1 MDYVLG
7 PMLERM
13 GIESLYPPQEEAIPH
28 VMEGRSVLL
37 SVPTAAGKSL
47 VAYAALLNGLRSGKK
62 GLYIVPLRA
71 LASEK
76 FEDLRKALPE
86 YKVGLSTGD
95 LTTDDRALKDNDVV
109 VVTSEKA
116 DALLRHGNEF
126 FDDVGVCVADEVHLI
141 TDPRRG
147 PTLEIVLAM
156 MKRRGTQI
164 VALSATVGNAMEIA
178 LWLDATLVT
187 SDWRPVRL
195 REGVFTK
202 GVLEFIDGET
212 RKPGPSWEDLVGE
225 TVKEGGQVLVF
236 TRSRKAAEKNA
247 TSFGATLGIDGPKIE
262 PDEDWGE
269 IGRSLTAAL
278 KGGAGFHHAGLG
290 RDMRRIVENAFR
302 DGGVKVLFATPTL
315 AAGINLP
322 ARRVLILTTRR
333 FERGVGMTDIPVLEI
348 RQMMGRAGRPGLDP
362 HGEAVI
368 IANNDRGARKAVD
381 AYILGEV
388 EPITSKLLDPRAM
401 RVHVLAAIATGEC
414 RSEEDI
420 DDFLSHTFYAHTTDL
435 WTMESALDHTLE
447 MLEEGGFIDIED
459 GIRPTPLG
467 VVTSRVYVDPASAVL
482 FRQAIG
488 VMPEGEFHHLM
499 AISSCP
505 DMYRLSARKDTEDI
519 DRFTE
524 GTEWLVP
531 LVPAED
537 HDDARR
543 TSAVLKA
550 WIDEMPEVQISETFG
565 IGPGDL
571 HNLRETAA
579 WLGGAYAE
587 IASLEDIEKGQ
598 GAREVSKRLADGV
611 KTELLPL
618 MRVPGIG
625 RRRGRVL
632 FGAGYRDL
640 QAIGEAQIADLEGL
654 PHMGPATA
662 RTAIEWSRRNWRRN
676 RHFIQ

>member
-1 MDYVLG
+1 MDDVLG

-28 VMEGRSVLL
+28 VLEGRSVLV

-47 VAYAALLNGLRSGKK
+47 VAYAALLNGLRSGRK

-71 LASEK
+71 LAAEK
-76 FEDLRKALPE
+76 YEDLKTVLPE
-86 YKVGLSTGD
+86 YKVGISTGD
-95 LTTDDRALKDNDVV
+95 LSTDDRALKDNDVV

-116 DALLRHGNEF
+116 DALLRHGNDF
-126 FDDVGVCVADEVHLI
+126 FDEVGVCIADEVHLI
-141 TDPRRG
+141 TDQRRG

-156 MKRRGTQI
+156 MKRRGVQI
-164 VALSATVGNAMEIA
+164 VALSATVGNAMGIA
-178 LWLDATLVT
+178 LWLDAKLVT

-202 GVLEFIDGET
+202 GVLDFIDGET
-212 RKPGPSWEDLVGE
+212 RKPGPGWEDMVGE
-225 TVKEGGQVLVF
+225 TVAEGGQVLVF
-236 TRSRKAAEKNA
+236 TRSRKEAAKNA
-247 TSFGATLGIDGPKIE
+247 SSFGATLGISGPAIE

-269 IGRSLTAAL
+269 IGKSLTAAM

-290 RDMRRIVENAFR
+290 SEMRRIVETAFR
-302 DGGVKVLFATPTL
+302 EGSVKVLFATPTL

-322 ARRVLILTTRR
+322 ARRVLVLTTRR

-368 IANNDRGARKAVD
+368 VAGNDRAARKAVD

-401 RVHVLAAIATGEC
+401 RVHILAAIATGEC
-414 RSEEDI
+414 RSEADI
-420 DDFLSHTFYAHTTDL
+420 EDFLSNTYYAHTTDL
-435 WTMESALDHTLE
+435 WTMESALEHTLE
-447 MLEEGGFIDIED
+447 MLEEGEFIDIEE
-459 GIRPTPLG
+459 GIRPTDLG
-467 VVTSRVYVDPASAVL
+467 VITSRVYVDPASAVL
-482 FRQAIG
+482 FRQAVA
-488 VMPEGEFHHLM
+488 VMPEGAFHHLM
-499 AISSCP
+499 AIASCP
-505 DMYRLSARKDTEDI
+505 DMYRLSARKDTDDI

-524 GTEWLVP
+524 ETDWLTP

-537 HDDARR
+537 HDDAIR
-543 TSAVLKA
+543 TAAVLMA
-550 WIDEMPEVQISETFG
+550 WIEEMPEAQITETFG

-579 WLGGAYAE
+579 WLGGAYSE
-587 IASLEDIEKGQ
+587 IAALEDKGV
-598 GAREVSKRLADGV
+598 GEAAREVSRRLASGV
-611 KTELLPL
+611 KRELLPL

-632 FGAGYRDL
+632 YGAGYRDL
-640 QAIGEAQIADLEGL
+640 QALGEAQMADIEGL

-662 RTAIEWSRRNWRRN
+662 RAAIEWSRRNWRRIHN
-676 RHFIQ
+676 IKQ